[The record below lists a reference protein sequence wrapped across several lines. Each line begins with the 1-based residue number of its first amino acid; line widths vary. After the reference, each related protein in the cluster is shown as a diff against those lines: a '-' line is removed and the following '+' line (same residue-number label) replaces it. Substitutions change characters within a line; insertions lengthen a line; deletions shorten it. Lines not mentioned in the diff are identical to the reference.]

1 MARRER
7 TIRVPVALPEESRP
21 AAWLRN
27 FRLSGFALSILGL
40 IVAAL
45 LVLAAPLKT
54 LVELRQQIAELEA
67 SVADAQNA
75 VDDLNAEVA
84 RWDDPAYVEAQA
96 RERLY
101 YVLPGDISYL
111 IVGQPQTSGS
121 SADQPISDQIQTTK
135 TDWVGGLLSSVFTA
149 GLTDATPEELDSAGQ
164 DSPDQDSTDQVDS
177 PQQGG

>member
-1 MARRER
+1 MARREK

-54 LVELRQQIAELEA
+54 LVEQRQQIAELEA
-67 SVADAQNA
+67 SLAEAQDA

-84 RWDDPAYVEAQA
+84 RWDDAAYIEAQA

-111 IVGQPQTSGS
+111 IVGQPETDGS
-121 SADQPISDQIQTTK
+121 ANDQPISDEIQTTRI
-135 TDWVGGLLSSVFTA
+135 DWLGGLLSSVYTA
-149 GLTDATPEELDSAGQ
+149 GLTDATPAQLDSPAQLESPEHGAAG
-164 DSPDQDSTDQVDS
+164 
-177 PQQGG
+177 

>member
-27 FRLSGFALSILGL
+27 FRLSGFALSMLGL

-54 LVELRQQIAELEA
+54 LVEQRQQIAQLEA
-67 SVADAQNA
+67 SLAEAQDA
-75 VDDLNAEVA
+75 VDDLNEEVA
-84 RWDDPAYVEAQA
+84 RWSDPAYIEAQA

-101 YVLPGDISYL
+101 YVLPGDVSYL
-111 IVGQPQTSGS
+111 VVGEPETGGSGTEL
-121 SADQPISDQIQTTK
+121 PISDQIQTTE
-135 TDWVGGLLSSVFTA
+135 TDWVGGLLSSVYTA
-149 GLTDATPEELDSAGQ
+149 GLTDATPAEL
-164 DSPDQDSTDQVDS
+164 DSPDQLDS
-177 PQQGG
+177 PQQGAAAG